1 MKTVFTAR
9 ELMEVAL
16 EEIAMCLNNSNE
28 DEGKTYYCRTE
39 GKIVPKAQVIEVC
52 DPLGHQVEFSKDDG
66 EAA

>member
-16 EEIAMCLNNSNE
+16 EEIMCLTNTNE
-28 DEGKTYYCRTE
+28 DEMKTYYCHTE
-39 GKIVPKAQVIEVC
+39 GRIVPKTQVIEVC